1 MSDRIQSG
9 GRLVDLW
16 TDRAVFGLDPEEE
29 RELARLQG
37 GEGAGSWSEAA
48 ELEQAAAAV
57 AILYASRQ
65 IQPLPPELRAR
76 LEGGARAYFAARADL
91 SRADSTGTGPIGM
104 SSIGMSLGRADA
116 SRPHRSAPFG
126 VAPKLAPAAATDS
139 PSHASPRLE
148 SGRRASPWPL
158 AAVAAAASVAAI
170 LGWWPRSA
178 EPVTPQVVVAPAA
191 AELRQKLLGETD
203 TLLVA
208 AQGTDFAQGASGDV
222 VWQPRAQSGWMRLVG
237 LPVNDPTVEQY
248 QLWIFDE
255 AQKHPVDGGVFNVTA
270 SGELLVPIDAKLRV
284 EKPAL
289 FAITIEKPGGV
300 VVSDRERI
308 AWVAKPI

>member
-1 MSDRIQSG
+1 M
-9 GRLVDLW
+9 
-16 TDRAVFGLDPEEE
+16 FGLDPEEE

-37 GEGAGSWSEAA
+37 GDGADAWDEAA

-57 AILYASRQ
+57 AMLHASRQ
-65 IQPLPPELRAR
+65 ILPLPPALRAR
-76 LEGGARAYFAARADL
+76 LEGGAHAYFAARAETD
-91 SRADSTGTGPIGM
+91 RPI
-104 SSIGMSLGRADA
+104 
-116 SRPHRSAPFG
+116 RPQPAP
-126 VAPKLAPAAATDS
+126 VVSKPAAAS
-139 PSHASPRLE
+139 PSAAAPHSAAR
-148 SGRRASPWPL
+148 WPL
-158 AAVAAAASVAAI
+158 ALLAAAASVAAI
-170 LGWWPRSA
+170 LGWWPRAA
-178 EPVTPQVVVAPAA
+178 ERPDPQVVVVPAA
-191 AELRQKLLGETD
+191 AELRQKLLGESD

-208 AQGTDFAQGASGDV
+208 AQGTDFAKGASGDV
-222 VWQPRAQSGWMRLVG
+222 VWQSRAQSGWMRLVG

-255 AQKHPVDGGVFNVTA
+255 AQKHPVDGGVFNVSA

-284 EKPAL
+284 TKPTL

>member
-1 MSDRIQSG
+1 MSDRIHDRD
-9 GRLVDLW
+9 RLVDLR
-16 TDRAVFGLDPEEE
+16 TDCAVFGLDPEEE

-37 GEGAGSWSEAA
+37 GDGADAWGEAA
-48 ELEQAAAAV
+48 ELEQAAAVV
-57 AILYASRQ
+57 AMLHAARQ
-65 IQPLPPELRAR
+65 IQPLPPALRVR
-76 LEGGARAYFAARADL
+76 LEGGARAYFAVRADVA
-91 SRADSTGTGPIGM
+91 RQQRPQA
-104 SSIGMSLGRADA
+104 LGVPPKIAPQPAPAPRPVA
-116 SRPHRSAPFG
+116 SQP
-126 VAPKLAPAAATDS
+126 VAPRPDA
-139 PSHASPRLE
+139 R
-148 SGRRASPWPL
+148 WPL
-158 AAVAAAASVAAI
+158 GVLAAAASVAAI
-170 LGWWPRSA
+170 VGWWPR
-178 EPVTPQVVVAPAA
+178 PVETPAPQVVAAPAP
-191 AELRQKLLGETD
+191 AELRSKLLGEAG

-255 AQKHPVDGGVFNVTA
+255 AQKHPVDGGVFNVSA

-284 EKPAL
+284 EKPTL

>member
-1 MSDRIQSG
+1 MSDRIHGG

-37 GEGAGSWSEAA
+37 GDGADAWDEAA
-48 ELEQAAAAV
+48 ELEQAAAVV
-57 AILYASRQ
+57 AMLHAARQ
-65 IQPLPPELRAR
+65 IQPLPPDLRAR
-76 LEGGARAYFAARADL
+76 LEGGARAYFAVRAEAARP
-91 SRADSTGTGPIGM
+91 T
-104 SSIGMSLGRADA
+104 
-116 SRPHRSAPFG
+116 RPVAEHKP
-126 VAPKLAPAAATDS
+126 APKLVPPPAPA
-139 PSHASPRLE
+139 
-148 SGRRASPWPL
+148 RANWGL
-158 AAVAAAASVAAI
+158 VTLAAAASVAAI
-170 LGWWPRSA
+170 LGWWPRTV
-178 EPVTPQVVVAPAA
+178 EPSSPQVAVAPVA
-191 AELRQKLLGETD
+191 AELRQQLLGESG

-208 AQGTDFAQGASGDV
+208 AQGTDFAKGASGDV

-237 LPVNDPTVEQY
+237 MPVNDPTVEQY

-255 AQKHPVDGGVFNVTA
+255 TQKHPVDGGVFNVGA

-284 EKPAL
+284 AKPTL